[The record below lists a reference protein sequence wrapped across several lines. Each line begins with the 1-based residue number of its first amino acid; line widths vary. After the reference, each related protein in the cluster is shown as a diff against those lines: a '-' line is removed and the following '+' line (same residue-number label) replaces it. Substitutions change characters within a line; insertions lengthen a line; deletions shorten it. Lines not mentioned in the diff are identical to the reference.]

1 MFKETL
7 RRHLEKVFPPQE
19 LARWFD
25 PLHLQKDEENQV
37 IRVFFPHAYF
47 RSWFL
52 GAVRHDFEKE
62 ARGLARNISFLYEDC
77 GRPCTEAAPKVN
89 SPDLNDSDVNGPAA
103 HCRDNCRPDLHP
115 ADIDCSGLH
124 SPAARDLPGQSAQ
137 SAHGIEP
144 ADLKPPA
151 QILPSPDHWAFS
163 AENEKSFD
171 NFLVNRKNIFPL
183 NAAKK
188 SCALAAA
195 GGSLPYNPIVFYGP
209 SGSGKSHLLAAVCA
223 FMRHK
228 GLAVRLGDV
237 NLLDSMRLS
246 PGRYTQPAEHCLCL
260 DDAQRVSACPDL
272 QETLAAL
279 VDLCESSGKL
289 LVLAFERHPATM
301 TGLKQN
307 VKSRLAGGLAAELK
321 RPDLDVRLQYAQLVN
336 ERLKL
341 GLSREQLL
349 NLCQRYT
356 DIRGINGLLTSFSAM
371 HALGGAPSPT
381 SLDEMLPASLPG
393 KNNLTAAAIIQT
405 TAAHFNISPEDL
417 TGKKRDKNLAFPRH
431 AAIYL
436 CRELLGLSLARTGAL
451 FGNRDHSSVL
461 YSIKKISSIRE
472 SDKDGNMI
480 VENLRQMCLNG
491 P

>member
-1 MFKETL
+1 VFKKTL
-7 RRHLEKVFPPQE
+7 RRHLEKLFPPQD

-25 PLHLQKDEENQV
+25 PLHLQKDEENHV

-52 GAVRHDFEKE
+52 EAVREDFEKQ
-62 ARGLARNISFLYEDC
+62 AQDLAGDIAFLYESTGC
-77 GRPCTEAAPKVN
+77 PGAERAAACSEAHRPGANCPAAPGRPDQTSRARPSLEN
-89 SPDLNDSDVNGPAA
+89 SPSGP
-103 HCRDNCRPDLHP
+103 D
-115 ADIDCSGLH
+115 
-124 SPAARDLPGQSAQ
+124 
-137 SAHGIEP
+137 
-144 ADLKPPA
+144 
-151 QILPSPDHWAFS
+151 
-163 AENEKSFD
+163 NEKSFD

-223 FMRHK
+223 WLRHK

-246 PGRYTQPAEHCLCL
+246 PGRYSQPAEHCLCL

-272 QETLAAL
+272 QEALAAL

-301 TGLKQN
+301 TSLKQN

-349 NLCQRYT
+349 TLCQRYT

-371 HALGGAPSPT
+371 HALGDAPST
-381 SLDEMLPASLPG
+381 ASLDEMLPSSLPV
-393 KNNLTAAAIIQT
+393 KNNLTAAGIIQT

-417 TGKKRDKNLAFPRH
+417 TGKKRDKKLAFPRH

-472 SDKDGNMI
+472 SNKDGNMI

>member
-1 MFKETL
+1 MFKKTL

-52 GAVRHDFEKE
+52 RAVRDDFEKQVL
-62 ARGLARNISFLYEDC
+62 GLAGNISILYEDI
-77 GRPCTEAAPKVN
+77 GRSRK
-89 SPDLNDSDVNGPAA
+89 
-103 HCRDNCRPDLHP
+103 
-115 ADIDCSGLH
+115 
-124 SPAARDLPGQSAQ
+124 
-137 SAHGIEP
+137 EP
-144 ADLKPPA
+144 ALETDISAAASRAGEKVQQSRSLRSRQTPQALQDLE
-151 QILPSPDHWAFS
+151 STVS
-163 AENEKSFD
+163 GAENEKSFD

-195 GGSLPYNPIVFYGP
+195 GGTLPYNPIVFYGP

-223 FMRHK
+223 WMRHK
-228 GLAVRLGDV
+228 GLAVKLGDV
-237 NLLDSMRLS
+237 NFLDKMRLS
-246 PGRYTQPAEHCLCL
+246 PGRYAQPLEHCLCL
-260 DDAQRVSACPDL
+260 DDAQRVAACPDL
-272 QETLAAL
+272 QEALAAL
-279 VDLCESSGKL
+279 VDLCENAGKL

-301 TGLKQN
+301 TSLKQN

-336 ERLKL
+336 DRLDL

-349 NLCQRYT
+349 TLCQRYT

-371 HALGGAPSPT
+371 HALGGAPA
-381 SLDEMLPASLPG
+381 PASLDDMLPVAMPG
-393 KNNLTAAAIIQT
+393 KNNLTAAGIIQT

-436 CRELLGLSLARTGAL
+436 CRELLGLSLARIGAL

-461 YSIKKISSIRE
+461 YSVKKIGNMRE
-472 SDKDGNMI
+472 SDKDGNI
-480 VENLRQMCLNG
+480 VVENLRQMCLNN